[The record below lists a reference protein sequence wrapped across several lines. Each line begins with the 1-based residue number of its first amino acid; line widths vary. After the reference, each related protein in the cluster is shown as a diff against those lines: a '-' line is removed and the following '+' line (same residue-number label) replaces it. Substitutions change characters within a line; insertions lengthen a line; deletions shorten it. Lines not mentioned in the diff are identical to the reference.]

1 MRLKGWLLGVAL
13 SLLSATAWPQTMQIG
28 VVDQA
33 AVFERT
39 EEGRKIRAQLST
51 LRAAKQKEIE
61 AKEEELSLLRQRF
74 DAERLNMTE
83 ARRVE
88 MERQVE
94 QGLRDLQRM
103 TEDADREMR
112 TELNNMQEKFQ
123 REIFGIVEQLGQQEG
138 FTVILERSVLF
149 YHDNAIDITD
159 RVIQKFNEAT
169 TAAPATP

>member
-1 MRLKGWLLGVAL
+1 
-13 SLLSATAWPQTMQIG
+13 
-28 VVDQA
+28 
-33 AVFERT
+33 
-39 EEGRKIRAQLST
+39 
-51 LRAAKQKEIE
+51 
-61 AKEEELSLLRQRF
+61 
-74 DAERLNMTE
+74 
-83 ARRVE
+83 
-88 MERQVE
+88 
-94 QGLRDLQRM
+94 
-103 TEDADREMR
+103 MR